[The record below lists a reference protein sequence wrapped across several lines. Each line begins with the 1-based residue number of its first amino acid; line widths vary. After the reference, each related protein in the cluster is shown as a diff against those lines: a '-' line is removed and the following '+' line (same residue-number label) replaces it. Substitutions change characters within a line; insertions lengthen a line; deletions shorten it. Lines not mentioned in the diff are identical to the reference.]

1 MVVKFYRNKSDER
14 VLTKTLDSEY
24 TLSNVKLLEVT
35 DILHPKLKVK
45 SAAGVLTTYNYM
57 YIPDYGRYYFIE
69 ELTADNGYSYVTA
82 RVDVLMSHAAA
93 LKNCSCIAERQ
104 QSEYNFYL
112 NDEQFK
118 TLQYDKQF
126 QHNFTSPFS
135 KSGSYILVV
144 QGSGNYD

>member
-14 VLTKTLDSEY
+14 VLSKTLDSEY

-82 RVDVLMSHAAA
+82 RVDVLMSHAAT
-93 LKNCSCIAERQ
+93 LKNCRCVAARQ
-104 QSEYNFYL
+104 ENKYNTYL
-112 NDEQFK
+112 NDEKFAGV
-118 TLQYDKQF
+118 QYQTQQILRF
-126 QHNFTSPFS
+126 ESPFKKTS
-135 KSGSYILVV
+135 EFVLVT
-144 QGSGNYD
+144 QGG